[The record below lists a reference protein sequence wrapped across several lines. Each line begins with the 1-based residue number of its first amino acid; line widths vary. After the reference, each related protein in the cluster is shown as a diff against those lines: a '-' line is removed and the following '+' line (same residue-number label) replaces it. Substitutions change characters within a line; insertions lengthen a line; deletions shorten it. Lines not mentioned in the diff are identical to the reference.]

1 MQMYMYI
8 NTTKDRYHIH
18 LTIRI
23 QVRFQANPKNII
35 ITYLGGESLWT
46 SRHKVSIMDTLAT
59 LFQTKTVNSW
69 AAWQCVI
76 TAILP
81 GYGITNNKEKQESWH
96 ESVTINRKKQ
106 NVPTSG
112 NKP

>member
-1 MQMYMYI
+1 
-8 NTTKDRYHIH
+8 
-18 LTIRI
+18 
-23 QVRFQANPKNII
+23 
-35 ITYLGGESLWT
+35 
-46 SRHKVSIMDTLAT
+46 MDTLAT

-96 ESVTINRKKQ
+96 ESVTIQIEKEKC
-106 NVPTSG
+106 P
-112 NKP
+112 NKWEQTLNSHTYCDSTQPVAPITDYERSVYVQHTNTYP